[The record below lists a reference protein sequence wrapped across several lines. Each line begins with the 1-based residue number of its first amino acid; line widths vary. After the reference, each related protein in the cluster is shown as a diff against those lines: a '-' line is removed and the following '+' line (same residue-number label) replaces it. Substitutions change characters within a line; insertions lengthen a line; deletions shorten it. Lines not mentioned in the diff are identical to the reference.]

1 MEEDIISKKALKN
14 HKINLDPTG
23 LYSRYGCMIIFEDN
37 QAKNSLR
44 YKLEIKYLGKSDSN
58 SNIFQIN
65 RNTDIY
71 INDKLPESSMDE
83 LASKVSQVIYPL
95 ELETNKNGTLKSVT
109 NFNEIQDRWSVLK
122 KELKKYYKG
131 ETTDS
136 YIKLNDKTLSISELF
151 FNKIKQDWFLHLFF
165 APVYVSY
172 TDSRYVFDKPKYY
185 IAGNAGLV
193 EYDAKKILEENT
205 SGPIHFV
212 KINGTINDQRCA
224 LDLEQELK
232 FPYYKTLNSDEKPL
246 EGTCNVTYG
255 IHKDTG
261 VIQGIEAFFETKF
274 VQPKKITVKMFSLDK
289 LEEIETPE
297 EEKEVE
303 NGFWSRFFKKSNK

>member
-1 MEEDIISKKALKN
+1 MEENIAIKKSLIN
-14 HKINLDPTG
+14 NKINLDPTG

-37 QAKNSLR
+37 HAKNSLR
-44 YKLEIKYLGKSDSN
+44 YKLEIKYLGKSDHN

-71 INDKLPESSMDE
+71 INDKFPESSMDE

-95 ELETNKNGTLKSVT
+95 KLECNQNGTLKSVI
-109 NFNEIQDRWSVLK
+109 NFDEIKERWIVLK

-131 ETTDS
+131 EVTDK
-136 YIKLNDKTLSISELF
+136 YIKLNDITLSVSELF
-151 FNKIKQDWFLHLFF
+151 LNKIKQDWFLHLFF
-165 APVYVSY
+165 APIHVSY

-193 EYDAKKILEENT
+193 EYETKKTLEENS

-246 EGTCNVTYG
+246 KGTCNITYG
-255 IHKDTG
+255 INKETG
-261 VIQGIEAFFETKF
+261 VIQGIEAYFETNF
-274 VQPKKITVKMFSLDK
+274 VEKKKITVKMFSLDK
-289 LEEIETPE
+289 LKEIETPQE
-297 EEKEVE
+297 ENNEE